1 MAACRQN
8 ENPFAHSLTA
18 ENAAVFLQLAP
29 ATRAALMKRFV
40 LLEHPGRPLLS
51 NDPQGHVVVRCET
64 PGITTEM
71 RFGEMRLR
79 ENLAFIPVELRVSGE
94 SSEGRRIQFGLV
106 REGGGWKLLSV
117 GLLLLDLPALAQQW
131 ESSELEAS
139 EAAGVAALRKLA
151 EAVNAY
157 RRAFGRLPETLA
169 QLGPASKEG
178 ISPDAAGL
186 LDAELAAG
194 KKGGYVFRYRGLAR
208 AESNEAGKEDAGFEL
223 AAVPAEYGKTGRR
236 SFFLDS
242 GGALHGTDKGGALAT
257 ASDPRIESR

>member
-1 MAACRQN
+1 MTACRQN
-8 ENPFAHSLTA
+8 ETLFAHSLTA
-18 ENAAVFLQLAP
+18 ENASVFLQLAP
-29 ATRAALMKRFV
+29 ATRVALMKRFV

-51 NDPQGHVVVRCET
+51 NDAQGHTVVRCET
-64 PGITTEM
+64 PAITTEM
-71 RFGEMRLR
+71 RFGEIRLR
-79 ENLAFIPVELRVSGE
+79 GNLAFIPVELRVSGE
-94 SSEGRRIQFGLV
+94 SSEGRRVQFGLV
-106 REGGGWKLLSV
+106 REGGEWKLLSV

-151 EAVNAY
+151 EAVNTY
-157 RRAFGRLPETLA
+157 RRAFGRLPEALA

-186 LDAELAAG
+186 LDAELATG
-194 KKGGYVFRYRGLAR
+194 RKGGYVFRYRGLAR
-208 AESNEAGKEDAGFEL
+208 AEGNEAGKEDDGFEL

-242 GGALHGTDKGGALAT
+242 GGVLHGTDKGGALAT
-257 ASDPRIESR
+257 ASDPRVESR